1 MAVYTRIPKTE
12 AARIAKRFR
21 LGTVER
27 FEGIAKGSVNTNY
40 RLVTDRGT
48 FFVRLDEKRTS
59 REVAAEQTLI
69 AFLAKNGF
77 PTPEPL
83 ADSRGK
89 RLAEYRKKPLAVFPW
104 LPGADKE
111 AHEYSLR
118 DLSEAGRMLAKLH
131 DASKGFP
138 HRLPNRFGLIATA
151 ARWSRI
157 RGKARIPAA
166 HRDEIDA
173 AVAALSERPAPSGPA
188 GVVHGDWFCDNLL
201 FQGARITGV
210 LDFEAAAT
218 DALAFDVA
226 TAINALCWLPSDPE
240 RVRAPRVK
248 ALLEGYR
255 DARGPAFRGE
265 RQRAP
270 LVDESLLFWLRASAL
285 RFTVTR
291 ILDFRLRTS
300 SLRVEKDYR
309 DFLKRHRWWAR
320 ATSA

>member
-1 MAVYTRIPKTE
+1 MAVYTRITKAE
-12 AARIAKRFR
+12 ACRIAKRFR
-21 LGTVER
+21 LGEVER

-40 RLVTDRGT
+40 RLVTERGT

-59 REVAAEQTLI
+59 KEVAAEQTLVR
-69 AFLAKNGF
+69 FLATNGF

-83 ADSRGK
+83 ADGKGK
-89 RLAEYRKKPLAVFPW
+89 RLAALGKKPLAVFPW

-111 AHEYSLR
+111 AHEYSLE
-118 DLSEAGRMLAKLH
+118 DLREAGAMLARLH
-131 DASKGFP
+131 QSSKGFP
-138 HRLPNRFGLIATA
+138 KRLPNRFGLVATA

-173 AVAALSERPAPSGPA
+173 AVASLSVRPAPAGPS

-201 FQGARITGV
+201 FEGERITGV

-226 TAINALCWLPSDPE
+226 TAVNALCWLPSDPE
-240 RVRAPRVK
+240 RFRTPRVK
-248 ALLEGYR
+248 ALLEGY
-255 DARGPAFRGE
+255 AKAKGPAPIAGDALR
-265 RQRAP
+265 
-270 LVDESLLFWLRASAL
+270 FWLRASAL

-291 ILDFRLRTS
+291 ILDFRLRKS

-309 DFLKRHRWWAR
+309 DFLKRLRWWSRPAKR
-320 ATSA
+320 VGPP